1 MSKQEKQETTQETS
15 DAQNSG
21 DKPEEQTRQE
31 KENLPIGKLLRQ
43 AREKKA
49 LTVHDISR
57 ETNISS
63 SNLTSI
69 ELGNYNDLPA
79 DTFVRGQVIIYANFL
94 GLDGAEAARL
104 FFAERAQRLSGKER
118 KQFEGHGRGLS
129 AKRLAEPAHISSAT
143 WAVILLALIMGV
155 LIAFS
160 WYTGWNPFA
169 YFFHRE
175 PVGISTSTAVAVPA
189 PPESVS
195 ATEAI
200 QPDEK
205 VSTETVLP
213 KEREEET
220 EKEDKQEDKESG
232 NSGTPEQ
239 SSPSPSVE

>member
-1 MSKQEKQETTQETS
+1 MSKQEKQETAQETTQETTLETS
-15 DAQNSG
+15 ASQNSG
-21 DKPEEQTRQE
+21 DKPEEQALRQE

-79 DTFVRGQVIIYANFL
+79 DTFVRGQVIIYAKFL

-104 FFAERAQRLSGKER
+104 FFAERAQRITGKER
-118 KQFEGHGRGLS
+118 KQFDQQGRGLS

-143 WAVILLALIMGV
+143 WAVTLLVLIIGF

-169 YFFHRE
+169 YFFKQE
-175 PVGISTSTAVAVPA
+175 PAGMSISTAVAVP
-189 PPESVS
+189 PLPESVS
-195 ATEAI
+195 ETETG
-200 QPDEK
+200 QPD
-205 VSTETVLP
+205 
-213 KEREEET
+213 KEAPEN
-220 EKEDKQEDKESG
+220 KESG
-232 NSGTPEQ
+232 NSSAPEQ
-239 SSPSPSVE
+239 SSPPPSVE